1 MAPAAPHRPL
11 PSRAGLTR
19 RALAVLLTMSLATSE
34 TSAAA
39 APAASST
46 AGDPALETVNK
57 RYQEGRAER
66 DAGDFVTAAESFM
79 AAFKDIPPKSR
90 EIRASVLFDLVDAR
104 RNAFAEGEGPGQICE
119 CERLLVEYLAEV
131 KQLLGARAEK
141 SPDTRKAR
149 KLLAE
154 VRKQIAAVKAE
165 NPALDCATTTVLR
178 PVPEPEPAPPP
189 PPPVAPEPAAA
200 GPDPAQLRRARTLV
214 IAGGVTTGVG
224 GVFLGVMAGGLAIG
238 QKAEHD
244 GATRTSMALASGTP
258 LSEDDPEL
266 QSIVRRGKTGN
277 QLAIASGVIATVFVA
292 AGVAMLV
299 LGLRAR
305 KARPAR
311 VALVPGSTGFTLRF

>member
-19 RALAVLLTMSLATSE
+19 RALAVLLTMSLATSG

-39 APAASST
+39 APT
-46 AGDPALETVNK
+46 PPDPALEAVNK

-79 AAFKDIPPKSR
+79 AAFTDIPPKSR

-104 RNAFAEGEGPGQICE
+104 RNAFAEGDGPGQICE

-141 SPDTRKAR
+141 VPDTRKAR
-149 KLLAE
+149 KLLTE

-165 NPALDCATTTVLR
+165 NPTLDCATTTVQR
-178 PVPEPEPAPPP
+178 PVPEPEPEPAPPP
-189 PPPVAPEPAAA
+189 PAPVAPEPAPA

-244 GATRTSMALASGTP
+244 GSTRTTMALAGGAP

-277 QLAIASGVIATVFVA
+277 QLAIAGGVIATVFVA

-305 KARPAR
+305 KGRPAR

>member
-1 MAPAAPHRPL
+1 
-11 PSRAGLTR
+11 
-19 RALAVLLTMSLATSE
+19 MSLATSGS
-34 TSAAA
+34 SAAA
-39 APAASST
+39 APAGSAP
-46 AGDPALETVNK
+46 AADPALEAVNK

-79 AAFKDIPPKSR
+79 AAFTDIPPKSR

-119 CERLLVEYLAEV
+119 CQRLLVEYLAEV

-141 SPDTRKAR
+141 IPDTRKAR

-165 NPALDCATTTVLR
+165 NPLLDCATTTVVR
-178 PVPEPEPAPPP
+178 PVPE
-189 PPPVAPEPAAA
+189 PEPAAA

-214 IAGGVTTGVG
+214 IAGGVTTGLG

-244 GATRTSMALASGTP
+244 GSTRTSTALAGGAP

-277 QLAIASGVIATVFVA
+277 QLAIAGGIIATIAVA
-292 AGVAMLV
+292 AGVTMLV

-305 KARPAR
+305 KGRPAR
-311 VALVPGSTGFTLRF
+311 VALVPGGTGFTLRF